1 MSLHQAIKSLIMGTL
16 VLGVSL
22 GQHLWANET
31 TKKQIANGS
40 TKHEEVASAV
50 QSEVESTGKEEV
62 KKKRK
67 ALVKEAL
74 NALAETKKA
83 LKALE
88 DGNTKDALA
97 ALAEVTGQLE
107 IVISRDP
114 HLAFVP
120 VDVEVTTIDIY
131 ADLDSIKKAKDQA
144 EDFLQN
150 GEVQQARVLLSGL
163 ASELVMTTVSLPLAT
178 YPGAIKAVA
187 PLIDQGK
194 IEEAKAALQAVLET
208 LVVTNERVVP
218 LPILRAEAF
227 IKKADDLAKQIE
239 TPALI
244 KANSGDERDEAK
256 NSENGKSQKEQV
268 LEQLQ
273 NARRQLKMAEA
284 LGYGLEE
291 DRYKEFH
298 ESIEEIEVKVHG
310 EESPQGIF
318 ASLKRSVSQFKRFL
332 FEE

>member
-1 MSLHQAIKSLIMGTL
+1 MNLHHPIKSLIIGAL
-16 VLGVSL
+16 VLGISL
-22 GQHLWANET
+22 GQHLWANES
-31 TKKQIANGS
+31 TKKQITNGS
-40 TKHEEVASAV
+40 TKHEEVASSV

-62 KKKRK
+62 VKKRK

-74 NALAETKKA
+74 NALSETKKA

-120 VDVEVTTIDIY
+120 VDVEVTTTDIY
-131 ADLDSIKKAKDQA
+131 ADLDSINKAKDQA
-144 EDFLQN
+144 EDFLEN

-163 ASELVMTTVSLPLAT
+163 ASELVMRTVSLPLAT
-178 YPGAIKAVA
+178 YPDAIKAVA

-194 IEEAKAALQAVLET
+194 MEEAKAALQAVLET

-239 TPALI
+239 TPAL
-244 KANSGDERDEAK
+244 KNATERDDKGEEKSGA
-256 NSENGKSQKEQV
+256 EQSQKEQV

-273 NARRQLKMAEA
+273 NARHQLEMAEA
-284 LGYGLEE
+284 LGYGLKE

-298 ESIEEIEVKVHG
+298 ESIEAIEEKVHG
-310 EESPQGIF
+310 EESPQGVF
-318 ASLKRSVSQFKRFL
+318 ASLKRSLSQFEQFL

>member
-1 MSLHQAIKSLIMGTL
+1 MNLHHPIKSQIIGAL
-16 VLGVSL
+16 VLGLSL
-22 GQHLWANET
+22 GQHLWANEP
-31 TKKQIANGS
+31 TKKQITNGS
-40 TKHEEVASAV
+40 TKHEEVASSV

-62 KKKRK
+62 VKKRK

-74 NALAETKKA
+74 NALSGTKKA

-107 IVISRDP
+107 IIISRDP

-120 VDVEVTTIDIY
+120 VDVEVTSTDIY
-131 ADLDSIKKAKDQA
+131 ADLDSIKKAKDQV
-144 EDFLQN
+144 EDFLGN

-163 ASELVMTTVSLPLAT
+163 ASELVVSTISLPLAT
-178 YPGAIKAVA
+178 YPDAVKAVV
-187 PLIDQGK
+187 PLIDQGQ
-194 IEEAKAALQAVLET
+194 IEKAKAALQSILQT

-239 TPALI
+239 TLAL
-244 KANSGDERDEAK
+244 KNATKRDDKDEAK
-256 NSENGKSQKEQV
+256 KLENGKFQKEQV

-284 LGYGLEE
+284 LGYGLKE

-298 ESIEEIEVKVHG
+298 ESIEAIEEKVHG
-310 EESPQGIF
+310 EESPQGVF
-318 ASLKRSVSQFKRFL
+318 ASLKRSLSQFEQFL
-332 FEE
+332 FEK

>member
-1 MSLHQAIKSLIMGTL
+1 MNLHHPIKSLLIGAL

-22 GQHLWANET
+22 GQHLWANEPT
-31 TKKQIANGS
+31 NKQIADGS
-40 TKHEEVASAV
+40 AKHEEVASSV

-62 KKKRK
+62 VKKRQ

-74 NALAETKKA
+74 NALSETKKA

-120 VDVEVTTIDIY
+120 VDVEVTTTDIY
-131 ADLDSIKKAKDQA
+131 ADLDSINKAKDQA
-144 EDFLQN
+144 EDFLEN

-163 ASELVMTTVSLPLAT
+163 ASELVMRTVSLPLAT
-178 YPGAIKAVA
+178 YPDAIKAVA

-194 IEEAKAALQAVLET
+194 MEEAKVALQAVLET

-227 IKKADDLAKQIE
+227 LKKADDLAKQIE
-239 TPALI
+239 TPAL
-244 KANSGDERDEAK
+244 KNATTRDDKDETKSEA
-256 NSENGKSQKEQV
+256 GKSQKEQV

-273 NARRQLKMAEA
+273 NARHQLEMAEA
-284 LGYGLEE
+284 LGYGLKE

-298 ESIEEIEVKVHG
+298 ASIEAIEEKVHG
-310 EESPQGIF
+310 EESPQGVF
-318 ASLKRSVSQFKRFL
+318 ASLNRSLSQFKQFL